1 MAKALFGHVGIAPDM
16 RTAAELR
23 RLRQQV
29 RDLEA
34 EVLRLRE
41 ANAALAASASVA
53 DELISLA
60 VAEPLSEPALT

>member
-1 MAKALFGHVGIAPDM
+1 MAKALFGHVGVAPDL
-16 RTAAELR
+16 RTVSELR

-41 ANAALAASASVA
+41 VNETLADQTTVA
-53 DELISLA
+53 DDLI
-60 VAEPLSEPALT
+60 LSVTEAEPALT